1 MASTALENQFVSLV
15 ANEIVAGIDN
25 AVEYWLGRIDQ
36 EINDP
41 RLTTLE
47 QVQAIQRILREYRT
61 TTGNLHL
68 TCASA

>member
-1 MASTALENQFVSLV
+1 MTSATMRTQFINLV
-15 ANEIVAGIDN
+15 AEEIASGIDN

-41 RLTTLE
+41 SLTVLE

-61 TTGNLHL
+61 TTGILHL